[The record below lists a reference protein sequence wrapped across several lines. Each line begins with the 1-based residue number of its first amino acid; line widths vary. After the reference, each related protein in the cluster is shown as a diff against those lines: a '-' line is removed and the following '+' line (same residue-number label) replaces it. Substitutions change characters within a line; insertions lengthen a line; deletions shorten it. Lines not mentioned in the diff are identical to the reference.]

1 MKLVNS
7 ESNSSFST
15 DIQPLEW
22 AGWAVFLVMFIGF
35 FAWASLAPL
44 SSASI
49 AMGKLV
55 TEVKTQEVQHHK
67 GGVINELLVSEGQWV
82 EKEQELLILKDPTL
96 ETQLEVLQQR
106 RFSAQSRLQ
115 RLNAQL
121 SGAALTWNDRS
132 ELDSVQQKIQVE
144 EMILLEQ
151 NRKLQLERL
160 ASLDERIQQQKNILT
175 AYVSWLDSDAQALEI
190 LYRELEINQGLL
202 SKGYVAEVTL
212 FGLQREVTS
221 LKAKLSEHQ
230 SGVDR
235 TKSEIVALTSE
246 KEAIVLETK
255 QNIREEKQRLS
266 AQIAEINE
274 QLKASSE
281 LNSLEEI
288 RAPVAGRVINLT
300 AHTHGGVIEKG
311 HTILEIVPQDSR
323 VIASVR
329 INPKDV
335 ESVHE
340 GANANVRLTSYSF
353 RKVPLIDGYLNYLSA
368 DIKVDEV
375 TGDTFYEGEII
386 LNASEL
392 AQLNLNL
399 KPGMPVQ
406 AQLVLEQRTLL
417 DYLLAPLLSSIETGM
432 REQ

>member
-1 MKLVNS
+1 MKLINS
-7 ESNSSFST
+7 ESKRSFST
-15 DIQPLEW
+15 DIQPLEI
-22 AGWAVFLVMFIGF
+22 AGWIVFLMMFVGF

-49 AMGKLV
+49 ATGKLV
-55 TEVKTQEVQHHK
+55 TEVKTQAVQHHK
-67 GGVINELLVSEGQWV
+67 GGIIKELLVNEGQWV
-82 EKEQELLILKDPTL
+82 ETGQALLILKDPAL
-96 ETQLEVLQQR
+96 ETQYELLQQR
-106 RFSAQSRLQ
+106 KFSAESRLQ
-115 RLNAQL
+115 RLDAQL
-121 SGAALTWNDRS
+121 SGETLTWDTAVGLSTKQHR
-132 ELDSVQQKIQVE
+132 IQGE
-144 EMILLEQ
+144 EAILLEQ

-160 ASLDERIQQQKNILT
+160 ASLDERIQQQKDTLNALE
-175 AYVSWLDSDAQALEI
+175 SWLGSDTQALEI
-190 LYRELEINQGLL
+190 LFKELEINQGLL

-212 FGLQREVTS
+212 FGLQREVTT
-221 LKAKLSEHQ
+221 LQAKLAEHQ
-230 SGVDR
+230 SGIDR
-235 TKSEIVALTSE
+235 TKSEIIALSSE
-246 KEAIVLETK
+246 KEAIVLQAQQK
-255 QNIREEKQRLS
+255 IREEKQLLT
-266 AQIAEINE
+266 AQIAEIDE
-274 QLKASSE
+274 QLNASSQ

-288 RAPVAGRVINLT
+288 RSPVAGRVINLT
-300 AHTHGGVIEKG
+300 AHTNGGVIEKG
-311 HTILEIVPQDSR
+311 RTILEVVPKDTR

-340 GANANVRLTSYSF
+340 GLNANVRLTAFSF
-353 RKVPLIDGYLNYLSA
+353 RKVPLIDGYLSYLSA